1 MSGDGGLLKGRG
13 SSVLGGITSRFAD
26 LVSER
31 DSLPEVVEED
41 SEACWALWEELAD
54 REMSAKPVVQRH
66 PHDTTGLNWD
76 AETAPA
82 DLHAMADVA
91 IAAPAG
97 PLTVGTVLSLSK
109 KNNRVCPMPGQWL
122 MLHDILTLNGTR
134 KLKPYP
140 PEPVSGR
147 AWVSTSSMNKRIRM
161 RDQIMWAADY
171 GGLSS
176 VHDFLQHLAE
186 DEWLHVGE

>member
-13 SSVLGGITSRFAD
+13 SSVLGGITSRFAE
-26 LVSER
+26 LLSER

-41 SEACWALWEELAD
+41 SEACWALWEELAE
-54 REMSAKPVVQRH
+54 REASAKPAVQR
-66 PHDTTGLNWD
+66 PAQETQGLGWD
-76 AETAPA
+76 AQTAPA
-82 DLHAMADVA
+82 GLTDMADVTL
-91 IAAPAG
+91 APLAG
-97 PLTVGTVLSLSK
+97 PITVGTVLSLSK

-140 PEPVSGR
+140 PEPVVGR
-147 AWVSTSSMNKRIRM
+147 AWVSTSAINKRIRM
-161 RDQIMWAADY
+161 RDMIMWAADY
-171 GGLSS
+171 GGLSA
-176 VHDFLQHLAE
+176 VHDFLQHLDE